1 MVTYRLKWGTSDV
14 KRCAAVNCVMTTG
27 TLTRQTGALGLLLQ
41 GEHGFSVIPCSSRI
55 NISLNS
61 KRSNSITK
69 GANTIQNVAN
79 VELSNFE
86 NGREKLYYFLC
97 HTADCHI
104 EQLKP
109 THLLHNSFCVLV
121 CPLQAVAHVL
131 ARAQLSSGGLTSHGA
146 VSELLQRVVELVL
159 RLSEGWRP
167 RPQLGGTAA
176 CGHVAL
182 SISCIFYFRTIK

>member
-1 MVTYRLKWGTSDV
+1 MVAYRLKWGTLDV

-27 TLTRQTGALGLLLQ
+27 TLTRQIGALGLLLQ
-41 GEHGFSVIPCSSRI
+41 GEHGFSVIPYSSRI

-79 VELSNFE
+79 VKLSNFE

-104 EQLKP
+104 
-109 THLLHNSFCVLV
+109 
-121 CPLQAVAHVL
+121 
-131 ARAQLSSGGLTSHGA
+131 LSSLANTFI
-146 VSELLQRVVELVL
+146 
-159 RLSEGWRP
+159 
-167 RPQLGGTAA
+167 T
-176 CGHVAL
+176 
-182 SISCIFYFRTIK
+182 

>member
-1 MVTYRLKWGTSDV
+1 MVAYRLKWGTLDV

-27 TLTRQTGALGLLLQ
+27 TLKTRQIGALGLLLQ
-41 GEHGFSVIPCSSRI
+41 GEHGFSVIPYSSRI

-79 VELSNFE
+79 VKLSNFE

-104 EQLKP
+104 
-109 THLLHNSFCVLV
+109 
-121 CPLQAVAHVL
+121 
-131 ARAQLSSGGLTSHGA
+131 LSSLANTFI
-146 VSELLQRVVELVL
+146 
-159 RLSEGWRP
+159 
-167 RPQLGGTAA
+167 T
-176 CGHVAL
+176 
-182 SISCIFYFRTIK
+182 

>member
-1 MVTYRLKWGTSDV
+1 MVTYRLKWGTLDV

-27 TLTRQTGALGLLLQ
+27 TLPRQTGALGLLLQ

-97 HTADCHI
+97 HTADCPI
-104 EQLKP
+104 
-109 THLLHNSFCVLV
+109 
-121 CPLQAVAHVL
+121 
-131 ARAQLSSGGLTSHGA
+131 LSSLSQHIYYII
-146 VSELLQRVVELVL
+146 VSV
-159 RLSEGWRP
+159 
-167 RPQLGGTAA
+167 
-176 CGHVAL
+176 C
-182 SISCIFYFRTIK
+182 